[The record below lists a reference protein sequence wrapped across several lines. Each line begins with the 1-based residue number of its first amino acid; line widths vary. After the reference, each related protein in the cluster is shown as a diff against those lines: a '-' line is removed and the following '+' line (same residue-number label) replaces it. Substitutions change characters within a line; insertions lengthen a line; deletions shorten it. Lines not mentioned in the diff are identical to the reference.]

1 MKTFNFQWRSHTGE
15 PVTVGDTT
23 IVPQSKALLFTHP
36 FGGYVWNRPEKLLV
50 QKDGQEEE
58 IIITDPTRWAI
69 WGMMGI
75 VGAIT
80 AVFTLLYVITKAK
93 R

>member
-1 MKTFNFQWRSHTGE
+1 MKTVDFQWQSHEGE
-15 PVTVGDTT
+15 PITVGDTT
-23 IVPQSKALLFTHP
+23 VVPQSRAMMITLP
-36 FGGYVWNRPEKLLV
+36 FGGWVWNRPEKVLV
-50 QKDGQEEE
+50 HKDGQVEE

-80 AVFTLLYVITKAK
+80 AVFTLFTLL
-93 R
+93 RRQ